1 MSNKS
6 IQMRR
11 GLVPP
16 KAGFTLIEL
25 LACQP
30 EPRRRQVRAG
40 FTLIELLVVVAIIG
54 VLFAVALPV
63 FENAGRKDTN
73 RAAQQ
78 VITTLRL
85 ARQHAIAKR
94 QWTFVVFPNRDG
106 AYTAGLKGVNT
117 LDKCLR
123 SYAVIAV
130 EDNMDVWRMY
140 KEDPEGPTI
149 DDMTNLTFV
158 SDWKYLPEGIYFEDN
173 PKLSANYLFG
183 APEAQPYYKPSSAA
197 KFKFPLNPA
206 KPDVRDMIMS
216 AVLFKPNGRAFT
228 MSHTGDKHW
237 LDVKAGRLYL
247 TAAKYYEYNE
257 KTATSL
263 PDPVAVPGTNTVLQ
277 FQAKTGMVKIL
288 DVP

>member
-1 MSNKS
+1 MSDKT
-6 IQMRR
+6 IQTRR

-16 KAGFTLIEL
+16 K
-25 LACQP
+25 
-30 EPRRRQVRAG
+30 AG

-78 VITTLRL
+78 LITTLRL

-106 AYTAGLKGVNT
+106 TYAAGLKGVNT

-130 EDNMDVWRMY
+130 EDNLDVWRMY

-206 KPDVRDMIMS
+206 KPAVRDMIMS

-228 MSHTGDKHW
+228 MAHGGTKHW
-237 LDVKAGRLYL
+237 LDVKGGRLYL
-247 TAAKYYEYNE
+247 TASKYYEYNE

>member
-1 MSNKS
+1 MSDKT
-6 IQMRR
+6 IQTRR

-16 KAGFTLIEL
+16 K
-25 LACQP
+25 
-30 EPRRRQVRAG
+30 AG

-78 VITTLRL
+78 LITTLRL

-106 AYTAGLKGVNT
+106 TYAAGLKGVNT

-130 EDNMDVWRMY
+130 EDNLDVWRMY

-183 APEAQPYYKPSSAA
+183 APEAQPYYKPSSAT

-247 TAAKYYEYNE
+247 TAAKYFEYNE

>member
-1 MSNKS
+1 MSNKT

-30 EPRRRQVRAG
+30 KPRRRQVRAG

-106 AYTAGLKGVNT
+106 TYAAGLKGVNT

-130 EDNMDVWRMY
+130 EDNLDVWRMY

-158 SDWKYLPEGIYFEDN
+158 SDWKYLPEGIYFDDN
-173 PKLSANYLFG
+173 VDLNSNYLFG
-183 APEAQPYYKPSSAA
+183 RGDYYKPSSAT

-228 MSHTGDKHW
+228 MAHGGTKHW
-237 LDVKAGRLYL
+237 LDVKGGRLYL
-247 TAAKYYEYNE
+247 TASKYYEYNE